1 MSEHEEQMIVIQW
14 AKMMEQEHCPEL
26 ALLHAIPSGGHRHKK
41 VGAYMKAEGVKRGVP
56 DLMIPIPRQGFNG
69 MYLEMKFGDNKP
81 TIEQREWLVA
91 LVEQGYR
98 CDICYD
104 ADAAIDTLCDYLNV
118 ERRFF

>member
-14 AKMMEQEHCPEL
+14 TQMMQQFCPEL
-26 ALLHAIPSGGHRHKK
+26 ALLFAIPSGGHRHKR
-41 VGAYMKAEGVKRGVP
+41 VGAYMKAEGQKKGVP
-56 DLMIPIPRQGFNG
+56 DLMIPIPRQGYYG
-69 MYLEMKFGDNKP
+69 MWIEMKFGNNKP

-98 CDICYD
+98 CDICYG
-104 ADAAIDTLCDYLNV
+104 ADAAIDALCSYLSL